1 MDRILLVDDHQ
12 EIFNL
17 VLESTSKLASL
28 TWVKTIKEAQSV
40 LQLEEPFDLLILDI
54 DLPDGNGIEYCS
66 VIQSLYPKLLVFILT
81 DHQTIAEKVLGFS
94 AGADDYITK
103 PFAPLELR
111 ARLESRLKKNRQ
123 HLLDNDNEMWKELKI
138 CKSRQEVSILVENI
152 FKKIDLT
159 SLEFKIL
166 FYLSKHLGEVVAR
179 DQLLNEIWGKDV
191 HVYQRSVD
199 THISKLRKKLGPVS
213 YILKSIHGIG
223 YKFYPT
229 YV

>member
-1 MDRILLVDDHQ
+1 MDQILLVDHHLDV
-12 EIFNL
+12 FKL
-17 VLESTSKLASL
+17 VQQSTSKFAELV
-28 TWVKTIKEAQSV
+28 WVKSIKEANEKMNNQH
-40 LQLEEPFDLLILDI
+40 FDLIILDI
-54 DLPDGNGIEYCS
+54 DLPDGNGIDFCS
-66 VIQSLYPKLLVFILT
+66 MIQTSFPQILVFVLT
-81 DHQTIAEKVLGFS
+81 DHLAVADKVLGFS

-111 ARLESRLKKNRQ
+111 ARLESRLKKNKQ
-123 HLLDNDNEMWKELKI
+123 FALDNDFEKWKELRI

-152 FKKIDLT
+152 FRKIDLT

-166 FYLSKHLGEVVAR
+166 FYLSKHLGEVVDR